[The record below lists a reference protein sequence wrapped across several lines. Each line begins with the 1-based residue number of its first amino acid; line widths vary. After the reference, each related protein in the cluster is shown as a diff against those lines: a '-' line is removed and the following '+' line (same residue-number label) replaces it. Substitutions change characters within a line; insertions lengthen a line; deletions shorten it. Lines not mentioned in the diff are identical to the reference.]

1 MPTNM
6 RGKKQ
11 ATELKTVWAVAPLR
25 SAPPAGEPPADK
37 EHKYRHMPM
46 RRCAGRWPA
55 PCNAELTHRLKWY
68 GYQLQLVE
76 TFTESP
82 RYMFRRSSS
91 CQRSTDT
98 PSNSLPSTNEHAD
111 SSCARAAGPRTCP
124 DALGP
129 RTSPSDNA
137 RRTLSTLVN
146 QTALTAY
153 HSTSTFANM
162 PRPLTSNNLR
172 AT

>member
-1 MPTNM
+1 MKKKKKLHNIGSECRRVRQARQCKSVSNAGRCGPMPTNM

-76 TFTESP
+76 TFTKSP

-91 CQRSTDT
+91 CQRSKDT
-98 PSNSLPSTNEHAD
+98 SNSLSSTNEHAD
-111 SSCARAAGPRTCP
+111 SS
-124 DALGP
+124 
-129 RTSPSDNA
+129 
-137 RRTLSTLVN
+137 
-146 QTALTAY
+146 
-153 HSTSTFANM
+153 
-162 PRPLTSNNLR
+162 
-172 AT
+172 